1 MNKRSKRYT
10 DEFKMLI
17 LELLEEGR
25 TKKSLE
31 NEYGVATA
39 TIRKWEKE
47 FKGVIDKKYNANEAL
62 NEIMALKRQL
72 QQEMDKNSLNF
83 GGHSIYKHLMKEI
96 QLKLDIAKK
105 ENQNIRLNIPVALIK
120 QEEFNTVGNPKMF
133 ENSKIIH
140 KFPNLPTERGLE
152 KENNFNTR
160 AVYDGDGVID

>member
-31 NEYGVATA
+31 NEYGIATA

-47 FKGVIDKKYNANEAL
+47 FKGIIDKKYNANEAL

-72 QQEMDKNSLNF
+72 QQEMDKNKLEKDLEQKELDIDILKKASA
-83 GGHSIYKHLMKEI
+83 ILMK
-96 QLKLDIAKK
+96 K
-105 ENQNIRLNIPVALIK
+105 
-120 QEEFNTVGNPKMF
+120 
-133 ENSKIIH
+133 
-140 KFPNLPTERGLE
+140 
-152 KENNFNTR
+152 
-160 AVYDGDGVID
+160 

>member
-47 FKGVIDKKYNANEAL
+47 FKRIIDKKYNANEAL

-72 QQEMDKNSLNF
+72 QQEMDKN
-83 GGHSIYKHLMKEI
+83 
-96 QLKLDIAKK
+96 KK
-105 ENQNIRLNIPVALIK
+105 
-120 QEEFNTVGNPKMF
+120 
-133 ENSKIIH
+133 
-140 KFPNLPTERGLE
+140 LE
-152 KENNFNTR
+152 KELEQKEL
-160 AVYDGDGVID
+160 DIDILKKASAILMKK